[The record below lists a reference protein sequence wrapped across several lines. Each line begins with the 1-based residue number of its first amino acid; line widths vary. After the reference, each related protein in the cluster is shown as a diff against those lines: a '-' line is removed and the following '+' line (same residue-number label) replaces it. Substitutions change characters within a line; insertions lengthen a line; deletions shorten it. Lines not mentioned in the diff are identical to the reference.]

1 MAEKLVILIDLP
13 VFPKGIMSLSL
24 PAVAACFPKQY
35 HTEIIDL
42 NFVQEDCFTASIKT
56 KTNIAFIG
64 FKVSAQNIKLAIH
77 FSGIVKHLFPSV
89 PLLWGGELPSLL
101 PQNCLEHA
109 DTIVQ
114 SLFES
119 IAEEFIADLENNNL
133 KPIYTGTN
141 KGDLGS
147 YPPPALHLI
156 DKSRYYNFMGIPLE
170 TSRGCSEVC
179 AFCMVH
185 TMQKKTYFCKGIKQL
200 QHELEAYNGSF
211 VNVIDYNI
219 GVDPTHVV
227 ATAKIIKSANVHG
240 WMAEMCIESLDNEE
254 VLIAL
259 KESGCRMIY
268 CGLESIDTAA
278 LKGVHKMNTNHV
290 ENYER
295 IIRKAQQYGIQVAS
309 GFILGINGMNENTFK
324 ESLNFFHRMGIIYV
338 KLTFL
343 TYNPGTKVAENM
355 KKKGSFLSEDISVY
369 DGVHLSYLPNGVE
382 ADVVLQGAVTF
393 IQDFYSIKQIIL
405 RSLNTKLGFWRRIE
419 FILFNYLYREP
430 YLQLL
435 NNNAL
440 FSADHFSA
448 LLNSRFQK
456 KWSLRLADEMLHL
469 IRKIR

>member
-1 MAEKLVILIDLP
+1 LAGKLVILIDLP
-13 VFPKGIMSLSL
+13 VFPKGVLSLSL

-35 HTEIIDL
+35 QTEIIDL
-42 NFVQEDCFTASIKT
+42 NLIQEDLFTNSIKT
-56 KTNIAFIG
+56 KSNIAFIG
-64 FKVSAQNIKLAIH
+64 FKVSAQNIKQAIH
-77 FSGIVKHLFPSV
+77 YSGIVRQLFPNI

-109 DTIVQ
+109 DTVVQ

-119 IAEEFIADLENNNL
+119 IADAFIADLENNNL

-185 TMQKKTYFCKGIKQL
+185 TMQKKTYFCKGAKQL

-219 GVDPTHVV
+219 GVDATHVIT
-227 ATAKIIKSANVHG
+227 TAKTIKSANVHG

-268 CGLESIDTAA
+268 CGLESIDTVA

-295 IIRKAQQYGIQVAS
+295 IIRKAQKYGIQVAS

-382 ADVVLQGAVTF
+382 ADVVLQGAVAF
-393 IQDFYSIKQIIL
+393 IRDFYSIKQIIL
-405 RSLNTKLGFWRRIE
+405 RSFNTKLGFWRRIE

-430 YLQLL
+430 YLQLVD
-435 NNNAL
+435 NNAFL
-440 FSADHFSA
+440 SPDRFSAI
-448 LLNSRFQK
+448 LNSPFK
-456 KWSLRLADEMLHL
+456 KNRNMRLADKLL
-469 IRKIR
+469 TIIRNLS

>member
-1 MAEKLVILIDLP
+1 MAGKLVILIDLP
-13 VFPKGIMSLSL
+13 VFPKGVLSLSL
-24 PAVAACFPKQY
+24 PAVAACFPESY
-35 HTEIIDL
+35 RTEIIDL
-42 NFVQEDCFTASIKT
+42 NLIEERTFLAALKT
-56 KTNIAFIG
+56 RKNIAFIG
-64 FKVSAQNIKLAIH
+64 LKVSAQNFKQAQYYSSILKQLH
-77 FSGIVKHLFPSV
+77 PNV
-89 PLLWGGELPSLL
+89 PLIWGGELPSLL
-101 PQNCLEHA
+101 PQICLSYA
-109 DTIVQ
+109 DTIVE

-119 IAEEFIADLENNNL
+119 IAKEFIADIANNEL
-133 KPIYTGTN
+133 KHIYTGTN
-141 KGDLGS
+141 KGDLGT
-147 YPPPALHLI
+147 YLPPALDLI

-185 TMQKKTYFCKGIKQL
+185 TMQKKTYFCKGAKQL

-219 GVDPTHVV
+219 GVDPTHVI
-227 ATAKIIKSANVHG
+227 ATAKTIKSANVHG

-324 ESLNFFHRMGIIYV
+324 ESLDFFHRMGIIYV

-382 ADVVLQGAVTF
+382 ADVVLQGAVAF
-393 IQDFYSIKQIIL
+393 IRDFYSIKQIIL

-430 YLQLL
+430 YLQLV
-435 NNNAL
+435 NTNAL

-456 KWSLRLADEMLHL
+456 KWNMRLADEMLHI
-469 IRKIR
+469 IRKIS